1 MLEGVLS
8 DFMNLTRLPRVFI
21 SAVTS
26 LIRGLTTGGGMLA
39 AFGIFAI
46 TLIVTGDVAARFLL
60 GAGTKW
66 TLEFTGYL
74 LVMVV
79 FLGLA
84 YTLRERS
91 HIRILFLVDRLP
103 KKVQAWLAVVT
114 SFIFLGFCA
123 FLGYLT
129 WHQTLTSI
137 TLGTTSRTGVDVL
150 VWPYQLFMP
159 LGLALISILL
169 IGNIYTQI
177 KNNIR
182 GQKQFPVDEEGDSV

>member
-1 MLEGVLS
+1 M
-8 DFMNLTRLPRVFI
+8 DFMNFSRLARGLL

-26 LIRGLTTGGGMLA
+26 LIRWLTTGGGVLA

-46 TLIVTGDVAARFLL
+46 TLMVTGDVTARFLA

-103 KKVQAWLAVVT
+103 KKVQAWMEVVT

-123 FLGYLT
+123 FLCYLT
-129 WHQTLTSI
+129 WHLTLTSI
-137 TLGTTSRTGVDVL
+137 ILGTTSRTGVDVL

-182 GQKQFPVDEEGDSV
+182 GQKQFPGGEEGDSV

>member
-1 MLEGVLS
+1 
-8 DFMNLTRLPRVFI
+8 MNLSRLARGFI

-26 LIRGLTTGGGMLA
+26 LIRWLTTAGGVLA

-46 TLIVTGDVAARFLL
+46 TVIVTGDVTARFLA

-103 KKVQAWLAVVT
+103 KKVQAWIEVVT

-123 FLGYLT
+123 FLCYLT
-129 WHQTLTSI
+129 WHPTLTSI
-137 TLGTTSRTGVDVL
+137 NFGTTSRTGVDVL

-177 KNNIR
+177 RSIIR
-182 GQKQFPVDEEGDSV
+182 GTDQLSISEEGESV

>member
-26 LIRGLTTGGGMLA
+26 LIRWLTTGGGMLA

-103 KKVQAWLAVVT
+103 KKVQAWLVVVT
-114 SFIFLGFCA
+114 STIFLGFCA
-123 FLGYLT
+123 FLCHLT

-182 GQKQFPVDEEGDSV
+182 RQKQFPVGEEGDSV

>member
-1 MLEGVLS
+1 
-8 DFMNLTRLPRVFI
+8 MNLSRLARGFI
-21 SAVTS
+21 STITS
-26 LIRGLTTGGGMLA
+26 LIRWLTTGGGVLA
-39 AFGIFAI
+39 AFGILAI
-46 TLIVTGDVAARFLL
+46 TLMVTGDVTARFLA

-103 KKVQAWLAVVT
+103 KKVQAWMEVVT

-123 FLGYLT
+123 FLCYLT
-129 WHQTLTSI
+129 WHLTLTSI
-137 TLGTTSRTGVDVL
+137 ILGTTSRTGVDVL
-150 VWPYQLFMP
+150 IWPYQFFMP

-177 KNNIR
+177 RNNIR
-182 GQKQFPVDEEGDSV
+182 GTDQLAKSEEGESV

>member
-1 MLEGVLS
+1 
-8 DFMNLTRLPRVFI
+8 MNLSRLSKGFV
-21 SAVTS
+21 SVTNS
-26 LIRGLTTGGGMLA
+26 LVRWLTIGGGVVAAVGILA
-39 AFGIFAI
+39 M
-46 TLIVTGDVAARFLL
+46 TLIVTGDVSARFLA

-66 TLEFTGYL
+66 TLEYTGYL

-84 YTLRERS
+84 YTLKQRG

-103 KKVQAWLAVVT
+103 KKVQGWLGVVT

-123 FLGYLT
+123 FLCHLT
-129 WHQTLTSI
+129 WNATWTSF

-159 LGLALISILL
+159 MGLGLISILL
-169 IGNIYTQI
+169 IGNIYSQI

-182 GQKQFPVDEEGDSV
+182 RVYPSEVGEERDNV